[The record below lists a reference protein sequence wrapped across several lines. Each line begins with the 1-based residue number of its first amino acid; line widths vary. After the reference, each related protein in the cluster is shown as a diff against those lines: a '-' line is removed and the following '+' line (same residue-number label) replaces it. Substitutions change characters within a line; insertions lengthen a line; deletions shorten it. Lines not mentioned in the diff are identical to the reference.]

1 MESEVHYKRVGF
13 FLLLGVV
20 LLVSIVFWLS
30 GISTNETVDRYL
42 VYFEKQS
49 LDGLQKD
56 SLVTMKGIRVGVVED
71 YQISK
76 DNIQRVKVVLRLDH
90 NVPIKTNTRAVIR
103 RNLLTG
109 LAKID
114 LQGGTQSALFL
125 TTAFNSKDRSPEA
138 DEFPVIPEEVTQMEK
153 IADGVP
159 DLLEKIDE
167 IAAKLTR
174 VLSEDNMESVAITLK
189 SLGDFSSELAS
200 AAPAL
205 AKTVENLEAVT
216 ARASKAMEKVS
227 GANDDEGV
235 VHDLAA
241 ATEEMRILVGEVR
254 QLTSEFGPSVRTV
267 SRSVGRMQRDIN
279 NISRSVNSAVDA
291 YGDPQA
297 LISEKEKK

>member
-1 MESEVHYKRVGF
+1 MESEVHYKRVGL
-13 FLLLGVV
+13 FLLAGVIS
-20 LLVSIVFWLS
+20 LISIIIWLS
-30 GISTNETVDRYL
+30 GITPNEEVERYL
-42 VYFEKQS
+42 VYFEKQT
-49 LDGLQKD
+49 LEGLQKD

-71 YQISK
+71 YEISS
-76 DNIQRVKVVLRLDH
+76 DNIQRVKVVLRLDK

-114 LQGGTQSALFL
+114 LQGGTQSAPFL
-125 TTAFNSKDRSPEA
+125 TTAFNPKDSKSED
-138 DEFPVIPEEVTQMEK
+138 DELPIIAEEVTQMER

-174 VLSEDNMESVAITLK
+174 VLSEDNMEAVAITLK

-227 GANDDEGV
+227 GTNDNEGV
-235 VHDLAA
+235 VNDLASA
-241 ATEEMRILVGEVR
+241 AEEMRILVGEVR
-254 QLTSEFGPSVRTV
+254 KLTSEFGPSVRSVT
-267 SRSVGRMQRDIN
+267 RSVGRMQRDIN
-279 NISRSVNSAVDA
+279 SISSSVNNAADA
-291 YGDPQA
+291 YGDPRA
-297 LISEKEKK
+297 LISKEEKK